1 MTYLLI
7 LQHPRDAARTTKLVA
22 FLKWAETEGQKM
34 ARNLN
39 IAPLPESVTSRV
51 LGEIESIS
59 PHS

>member
-1 MTYLLI
+1 MAGKYI
-7 LQHPRDAARTTKLVA
+7 LGMVA

-51 LGEIESIS
+51 VGEIESIA